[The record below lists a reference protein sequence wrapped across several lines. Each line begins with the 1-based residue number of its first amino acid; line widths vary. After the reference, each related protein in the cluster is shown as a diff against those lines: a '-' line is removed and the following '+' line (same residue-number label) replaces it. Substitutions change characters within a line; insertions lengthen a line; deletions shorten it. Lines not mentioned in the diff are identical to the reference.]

1 MPSVDIHT
9 LALDKVGRILGQ
21 ARARSLVHTYLE
33 QHQKESIG
41 SCDDLRSFGESL
53 EAYGGMEQ
61 AVGALLMVQAVL
73 LESADVGEP

>member
-1 MPSVDIHT
+1 MRGIDIHT

-21 ARARSLVHTYLE
+21 ARARTLVDAYLE
-33 QHQKESIG
+33 RHRKESIG

-73 LESADVGEP
+73 LESADTGEA

>member
-1 MPSVDIHT
+1 MPSVDIHR

-21 ARARSLVHTYLE
+21 ARARSLIHTFLE
-33 QHQKESIG
+33 QHHKESIG

-73 LESADVGEP
+73 LESADSSEG